1 MSLKLDYCKQ
11 IQANR
16 KGSGVGAAEP
26 FLFIEF
32 VVSSLIFENWG
43 RPVSTF

>member
-26 FLFIEF
+26 FLFQKYI
-32 VVSSLIFENWG
+32 VSLILFDNWG